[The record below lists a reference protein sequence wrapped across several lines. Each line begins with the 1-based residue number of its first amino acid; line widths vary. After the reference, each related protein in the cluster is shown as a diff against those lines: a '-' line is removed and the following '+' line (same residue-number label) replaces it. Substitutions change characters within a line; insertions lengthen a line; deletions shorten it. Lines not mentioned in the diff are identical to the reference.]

1 MKSSPKDNVQC
12 GHNGVVHKG
21 DMVQRIHKVM
31 CNERFEISPLTAAI
45 KSEKLQF
52 ADMSVV
58 FVFREGERSGLC
70 FDVFSFALLAC
81 ICMYVYIYIYIH
93 AHVRCGRDD
102 MLYPRMCLQEG

>member
-81 ICMYVYIYIYIH
+81 ICMYVYIYIH